1 MSYFTYVGKR
11 LIQLLPVLF
20 GISVFVFTIV
30 HLIPGEPAD
39 VLLGQNATPARVAI
53 LNHKLGIDRPIVIQY
68 LNFVWDAM
76 HFSLGTSFYNKESVA
91 SLIIAR
97 LPATAMLLSGGVI
110 LSILIAL
117 PLSILAASKRG
128 AWRDQIVRAVP
139 IVGLGMPQVWVGIML
154 ILLFGLKFPLFPV
167 SGFGDTFTQH
177 LRSVFLPSLSI
188 AILLSPILIR
198 SLRASMLEILDSDF
212 ILTARA
218 KGISQTRITIVH
230 VLRNAII
237 ASVTVL
243 GVNIAYLVGS
253 TVIVERIFVIPGS
266 GSLMIDAIARRDYP
280 IVQGVTLFF
289 AIVVVAVNLITDL
302 IHAALDPRVAL
313 K

>member
-1 MSYFTYVGKR
+1 
-11 LIQLLPVLF
+11 
-20 GISVFVFTIV
+20 
-30 HLIPGEPAD
+30 
-39 VLLGQNATPARVAI
+39 
-53 LNHKLGIDRPIVIQY
+53 
-68 LNFVWDAM
+68 
-76 HFSLGTSFYNKESVA
+76 
-91 SLIIAR
+91 
-97 LPATAMLLSGGVI
+97 
-110 LSILIAL
+110 
-117 PLSILAASKRG
+117 
-128 AWRDQIVRAVP
+128 
-139 IVGLGMPQVWVGIML
+139 
-154 ILLFGLKFPLFPV
+154 
-167 SGFGDTFTQH
+167 
-177 LRSVFLPSLSI
+177 
-188 AILLSPILIR
+188 
-198 SLRASMLEILDSDF
+198 MLEILDSDF

-302 IHAALDPRVAL
+302 VHAALDPRVAL

>member
-1 MSYFTYVGKR
+1 MGYLTYVGKR
-11 LIQLLPVLF
+11 LIQTLPVLF
-20 GISVFVFTIV
+20 GISIAVFTIV
-30 HLIPGEPAD
+30 HLIPGDPAD
-39 VLLGQNATPARVAI
+39 VLLGQNATPGRVKLI
-53 LNHKLGIDRPIVIQY
+53 NHQLGIDRPIVIQY
-68 LNFVWDAM
+68 INFIKDLF
-76 HFSLGTSFYNKESVA
+76 HGTLGTSFSNKEPVTK
-91 SLIIAR
+91 LIFGR
-97 LPATAMLLSGGVI
+97 LPETGMLLTGGII

-128 AWRDQIVRAVP
+128 ALRDQLVRAIP
-139 IVGLGMPQVWVGIML
+139 IIGLGMPQVWIGVML

-167 SGFGDTFTQH
+167 SGFGDTFPEH
-177 LRSVFLPSLSI
+177 LRSIFLPSLTI

-198 SLRASMLEILDSDF
+198 SLRASMLEILDSDY

-218 KGISQTRITIVH
+218 KGISQTRITFVH
-230 VLRNAII
+230 VLRNAVI

-243 GVNIAYLVGS
+243 GINVAYLVGS
-253 TVIVERIFVIPGS
+253 MVIVERVFVIPGT

-280 IVQGVTLFF
+280 IVQGVTLYF
-289 AIVVVAVNLITDL
+289 ALVVVLVNLLTDL